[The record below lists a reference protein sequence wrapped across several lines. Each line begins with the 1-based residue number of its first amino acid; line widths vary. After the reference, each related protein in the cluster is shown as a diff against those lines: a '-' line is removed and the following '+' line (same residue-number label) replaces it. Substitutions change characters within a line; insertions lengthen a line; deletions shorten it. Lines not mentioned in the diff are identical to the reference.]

1 MARVGGIS
9 GIAAIEVLIGLS
21 FVFFLLSTVCS
32 AVQETLAAVLGW
44 RAKTLEDAVN
54 NMLGMPREDLLG
66 KSKPKRSL
74 SDWLVRIGLV
84 EKRIVHPDLRR
95 AYTDMGLHPG
105 FADLTTAVFEHW
117 RIQGLVSDPGS
128 ELRRR
133 CRPSYVRPQAVSVA
147 IAETVASYAPQ
158 AAQPA
163 VAAGSSAAAQGAGGG
178 ASGTA
183 QSTPA
188 SGTAQPAPWAR
199 TDAEIFALIQEA
211 LARVPAEHP
220 REMLQKAAANAGG
233 RLEGFRAH
241 VETAFEDSM
250 ERATGWYKRKAQFV
264 VALVAIAFAVGLNV
278 DTVRLAAT
286 LYNDQAVRS
295 AVVGKGAAIAKPQD
309 AADAVAAVKQLKL
322 PVGWGAANTPS
333 DFVGWL
339 SRIPGWL
346 ITIAALNLGA
356 PFWFDLLSRFSRQ
369 RQAGLPDRPGRQ
381 LSDKP
386 SPDAGDDAE
395 VATPGTD
402 GE

>member
-147 IAETVASYAPQ
+147 IAETVA
-158 AAQPA
+158 
-163 VAAGSSAAAQGAGGG
+163 
-178 ASGTA
+178 
-183 QSTPA
+183 
-188 SGTAQPAPWAR
+188 
-199 TDAEIFALIQEA
+199 
-211 LARVPAEHP
+211 
-220 REMLQKAAANAGG
+220 
-233 RLEGFRAH
+233 
-241 VETAFEDSM
+241 
-250 ERATGWYKRKAQFV
+250 
-264 VALVAIAFAVGLNV
+264 
-278 DTVRLAAT
+278 
-286 LYNDQAVRS
+286 
-295 AVVGKGAAIAKPQD
+295 
-309 AADAVAAVKQLKL
+309 
-322 PVGWGAANTPS
+322 
-333 DFVGWL
+333 
-339 SRIPGWL
+339 
-346 ITIAALNLGA
+346 
-356 PFWFDLLSRFSRQ
+356 
-369 RQAGLPDRPGRQ
+369 
-381 LSDKP
+381 
-386 SPDAGDDAE
+386 
-395 VATPGTD
+395 
-402 GE
+402 